1 MGEPGRGSTATVGR
15 EELSTFFGERA
26 KETKKGYRNV
36 EESPWQMEKR
46 LPLLEIAYETAFR
59 IERAFLL
66 SHLGWCGL
74 VLCDGKRKSIK
85 HLLPAFE
92 AIMHGGEIVM

>member
-46 LPLLEIAYETAFR
+46 LPEIAYETAFK
-59 IERAFLL
+59 IERDFLL

-74 VLCDGKRKSIK
+74 VLCDGERKSIK
-85 HLLPAFE
+85 HLLPTFE
-92 AIMHGGEIVM
+92 AIMLGSEIVI